1 MSIRLKMRGHFQIR
15 FFKMVLIGV
24 SEYSFFIPYY
34 LASSSSIVLSFN
46 CNLHFK
52 YIHMDRGSE
61 FCNIC
66 LYTGAI

>member
-1 MSIRLKMRGHFQIR
+1 MSIKLEIRSRFQMRL
-15 FFKMVLIGV
+15 FKMVLTGV

-61 FCNIC
+61 FRNIC